1 MRSSIPKPI
10 RVLAVV
16 AILAMIAVACG
27 DGGDGGGTDASPG
40 ATGTEA
46 ADEGGEGGE
55 FSVYICEP
63 EHMIPSNA
71 AETCGSQAL
80 SSLFRGLINYDT
92 EDLSATFEDAVGES
106 ITTED
111 NQTFTVKLK
120 DGWTFH
126 NGDPVDAQAFVDS
139 WNFATYAP
147 NAQQNANFLS
157 NIQGYEDVNP
167 PVPEGESEAPAPSA
181 ETL

>member
-16 AILAMIAVACG
+16 AILAMVAVACG
-27 DGGDGGGTDASPG
+27 DGGNGEEPGPTATDGQ
-40 ATGTEA
+40 
-46 ADEGGEGGE
+46 ADDGDQQGGE
-55 FSVYICEP
+55 FSIYICEP

-71 AETCGSQAL
+71 SETCGSQAL

-126 NGDPVDAQAFVDS
+126 NGDPVNAQAFVDS
-139 WNFATYAP
+139 WNFATLAT

-167 PVPEGESEAPAPSA
+167 PVPEG
-181 ETL
+181 